1 MKTIFIVIQQ
11 RNIKYLDIIL
21 TNVFSI
27 YTLKIAKKNKDL
39 YKSNT
44 YHIQGL
50 DTTQ

>member
-27 YTLKIAKKNKDL
+27 YTLKIAKKNKDIEKQ
-39 YKSNT
+39 YIP
-44 YHIQGL
+44 YPRFG
-50 DTTQ
+50 TTQ